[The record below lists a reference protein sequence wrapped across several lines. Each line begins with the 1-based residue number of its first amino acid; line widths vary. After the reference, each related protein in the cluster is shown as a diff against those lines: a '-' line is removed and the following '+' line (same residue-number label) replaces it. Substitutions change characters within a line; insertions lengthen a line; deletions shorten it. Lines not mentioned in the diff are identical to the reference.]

1 MGGSGREE
9 NVVLVAESSVLG
21 LGLRS
26 QVESREKG
34 SGRRRRRRRS
44 SSRVPGNFIS
54 PFFFSCFF
62 RQMIT

>member
-1 MGGSGREE
+1 MDLEE
-9 NVVLVAESSVLG
+9 RRSVLVAESSVLG

-34 SGRRRRRRRS
+34 SGRRRRS

-54 PFFFSCFF
+54 PFLFYFLFLGK
-62 RQMIT
+62 